1 MRLCGLG
8 NFPGAKGNTEESVL
22 AGSNSEEGRLLSV
35 TLMGKKTKHLP
46 LSKLT
51 LVLSLSFTLKLHV
64 FRSTEALLI
73 GEMEPS

>member
-8 NFPGAKGNTEESVL
+8 NFPGAKGNTESVL
-22 AGSNSEEGRLLSV
+22 AGSTSEEGRLLSV